1 MDTATSRDGT
11 TIAFDRSGDGPP
23 VILVCGQSTTRSS
36 NAALAALL
44 APDFTVLNYDR
55 RGRGD
60 SGDTL
65 PYAVEREVEDI
76 DALVS
81 EAGGSAF
88 VCGFS
93 SGAALALEAAASGL
107 AIDKLALWEPPFDAE
122 EGRRPPRDLAQRYEE
137 MIAEGRRGD
146 VIEYFMANVVGLP
159 PEFVAHAKTQPSWRR
174 QEAMAHTLVYD
185 TIVMGD
191 HSLPVERAA
200 AVEAPTLV
208 LAGGESVPF
217 MRQAARTLA
226 EAMPNAR
233 ARTLEGQTH
242 NVDPAALAPVLGEFF
257 GGRT

>member
-65 PYAVEREVEDI
+65 PYEVEREVDDI
-76 DALVS
+76 EALVS

-93 SGAALALEAAASGL
+93 SGAVLALEAAASGL
-107 AIDKLALWEPPFDAE
+107 AIDKLALWEPPFDPE
-122 EGRRPPRDLAQRYEE
+122 EDRRPPLDLAQRYEE

-159 PEFVAHAKTQPSWRR
+159 QEFVAQARSGPYWQA
-174 QEAMAHTLVYD
+174 QEALAHTLV
-185 TIVMGD
+185 
-191 HSLPVERAA
+191 
-200 AVEAPTLV
+200 
-208 LAGGESVPF
+208 
-217 MRQAARTLA
+217 
-226 EAMPNAR
+226 
-233 ARTLEGQTH
+233 
-242 NVDPAALAPVLGEFF
+242 
-257 GGRT
+257 